1 MVHMATSLQRISIKA
16 EQYKQYAAAVGA
28 QKMLYE
34 LLLRRKLDHEAAK
47 ARPFLMSYYK
57 SCLYRV

>member
-16 EQYKQYAAAVGA
+16 EQFKQYAAAVGA

-34 LLLRRKLDHEAAK
+34 LLLRRKLEDEAAK
-47 ARPFLMSYYK
+47 ASRPGWGF
-57 SCLYRV
+57 RHGNTR